1 MQKWCCSHFLR
12 INRIQNIVFNGIS
25 SFFLSFFIQ
34 PHEIKPT
41 LVWYEMGTFAYFNT
55 SWGKTKKNSVHR
67 NGIKLKIQ
75 LKPIKSECG
84 EAKKIWSKYNEH
96 PSQNVS
102 LFNNIH
108 IKSSKFKINAMI
120 KMCFFQLASIK
131 YNKNPFS
138 VWNCI
143 KYCDFFLYKY
153 ALVCIF

>member
-1 MQKWCCSHFLR
+1 MSCSML
-12 INRIQNIVFNGIS
+12 GIA

-34 PHEIKPT
+34 SHEIK
-41 LVWYEMGTFAYFNT
+41 WNEMGTFDHFDT

-75 LKPIKSECG
+75 LKPIKAECG
-84 EAKKIWSKYNEH
+84 ELKKIWSKYNEH

-131 YNKNPFS
+131 YN
-138 VWNCI
+138 
-143 KYCDFFLYKY
+143 
-153 ALVCIF
+153 